1 MFTGAVVGTMANR
14 ARSISC
20 GVFVP
25 DCSNLQVLQSSDL
38 PLPGHRYVFCNIP
51 SVSRSVCGK
60 LPIVHLCHMKQKEST
75 FLIESWLID

>member
-14 ARSISC
+14 AHSISC
-20 GVFVP
+20 GVFIP

-51 SVSRSVCGK
+51 SVSSSVSGK
-60 LPIVHLCHMKQKEST
+60 LPIVNLCYLKQKEPTS
-75 FLIESWLID
+75 LIE